1 MHKGTIILWLA
12 FLFAAIITLFWR
24 NEYVYSL
31 PTPVPENYRDVQTG
45 SAIVLPETVKTKDN
59 NPVFLHF
66 FNPACP
72 CSKFNIPHFRS
83 LVKQYGDKVNFMIVP
98 VGNEK
103 YSIKKIQEKF
113 DLDIPVLP
121 DTSLAALCGVY
132 STPQAVIIED
142 GHKLYYRGNYNKSR
156 YCTDKK
162 SEYARIALEA
172 LLHKDPYM
180 AFDRFALK
188 AYGCQLPKC
197 TDNGK

>member
-45 SAIVLPETVKTKDN
+45 AAIVLPGTVKTGDN

-98 VGNEK
+98 LSNEK
-103 YSIKKIQEKF
+103 YSVKNIQEKF
-113 DLDIPVLP
+113 DLDIPVLS

-132 STPQAVIIED
+132 STPQAVIIEA

-172 LLHKDPYM
+172 LFRKDPYM
-180 AFDRFALK
+180 SFDRFALK